1 MNLFQKLN
9 YHLKYW
15 YSKEDSNNFNRTI
28 YIYLVNTFCNIIS
41 LMHSTNEVIEFCLF
55 VFITKIILFLLFFKT
70 SLLLPSELTET
81 LFTIIN
87 DICLSESYEQNI
99 NLLIPLLN
107 HLDSQLHDVYSLS
120 NEICDSLSDA
130 CSFLTQ
136 YDGLI
141 NKVSGEKSD
150 ESLI

>member
-1 MNLFQKLN
+1 
-9 YHLKYW
+9 
-15 YSKEDSNNFNRTI
+15 
-28 YIYLVNTFCNIIS
+28 
-41 LMHSTNEVIEFCLF
+41 MHSTNEVIEFCLF